1 MDLGRSLWPLFA
13 WENGIKIGGEIR
25 KKKVFKANPTTKLNK
40 RCSLVAPVLSQVIY
54 SPCNIKNLNYGTI
67 FINNCKRLVE

>member
-40 RCSLVAPVLSQVIY
+40 RCSLLTPVLSLVTY
-54 SPCNIKNLNYGTI
+54 SPWNLNYGTI
-67 FINNCKRLVE
+67 CINNFKRLVE